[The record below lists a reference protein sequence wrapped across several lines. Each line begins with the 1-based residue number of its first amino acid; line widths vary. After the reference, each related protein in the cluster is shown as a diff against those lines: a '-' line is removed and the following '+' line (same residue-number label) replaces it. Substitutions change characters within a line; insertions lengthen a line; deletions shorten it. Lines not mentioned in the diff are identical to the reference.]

1 MKILVINPNI
11 SESVTA
17 LIAAEARR
25 AASSGTVIV
34 PATAPFGV
42 AYIETESEAAIGGY
56 AAMILFAEHGRD
68 CDAVVIAAFG
78 DPGLPAVREIAPVP
92 VVGIAEAAFL
102 AAGELGTRFSIVAI
116 SQRIAA
122 WYRRCALLNEVEGSL
137 ASIRTLTGPIR
148 DIGAVQEEREAA
160 LLSLCTRIVDQDAA
174 EVIIMAGA
182 HRLPVSGAESRIAC
196 RYRWSTASPA
206 ACALAEARVRAG
218 AQSREAGGYAP
229 PPEKP
234 HKGLPPAL
242 TELVGRGRTC

>member
-25 AASSGTVIV
+25 VASPGTVIL
-34 PATAPFGV
+34 PATASFGV
-42 AYIETESEAAIGGY
+42 AYIETESEAAIGAW
-56 AAMILFAEHGRD
+56 AAMNLYAEQGTD

-92 VVGIAEAAFL
+92 VVGIAEAAFA

-116 SQRIAA
+116 SKRIAA
-122 WYRRCALLNEVEGSL
+122 WYRRCAWLAEVGGNL
-137 ASIRTLTGPIR
+137 ASIRSLTGPIG
-148 DIGAVQEEREAA
+148 DIGAVQEEQEAA
-160 LLSLCTRIVDQDAA
+160 LLSLCTRIVDRDSA
-174 EVIIMAGA
+174 EAIILAGA
-182 HRLPVSGAESRIAC
+182 PLAGLGRRIASRLPVPLVDGVTSGVR
-196 RYRWSTASPA
+196 
-206 ACALAEARVRAG
+206 LAEARVRAG
-218 AQSREAGGYAP
+218 GQSHEAGGYAP

-242 TELVGRGRTC
+242 AALVGRH

>member
-25 AASSGTVIV
+25 AAGPETVIV

-56 AAMILFAEHGRD
+56 AAMTVYAEQGAD

-92 VVGIAEAAFL
+92 VVGIAEAAFV

-116 SQRIAA
+116 SKRIAV
-122 WYRRCALLNEVEGSL
+122 WYRRCARRNGVDGDL
-137 ASIRTLTGPIR
+137 ASIRTLTGPIG
-148 DIGAVQEEREAA
+148 DIGAVQEEQEAA
-160 LLSLCTRIVDQDAA
+160 LLSLCTRIVDQDRA

-182 HRLPVSGAESRIAC
+182 PLAGVGRRIADRLPVPLVDGVTSAVR
-196 RYRWSTASPA
+196 
-206 ACALAEARVRAG
+206 LAEARVRSG
-218 AQSREAGGYAP
+218 AQSREDGYEP

-234 HKGLPPAL
+234 HKGLPAAL
-242 TELVGRGRTC
+242 AALIGRGRAC

>member
-25 AASSGTVIV
+25 AASPGTVIV

-42 AYIETESEAAIGGY
+42 AYIETESEAAIGAY
-56 AAMILFAEHGRD
+56 AAMILYAEHGID

-92 VVGIAEAAFL
+92 VVGIAEAAFA
-102 AAGELGTRFSIVAI
+102 AAGPGTRFSIVAI
-116 SQRIAA
+116 SQRIAT
-122 WYRRCALLNEVEGSL
+122 WYRRCAQRNQVDGNL
-137 ASIRTLTGPIR
+137 ASIRTLTGSID
-148 DIGAVQEEREAA
+148 DIGAVQEDREAA
-160 LLSLCTRIVDQDAA
+160 LLSLCTRIIDQDCA
-174 EVIIMAGA
+174 EAIILAGA
-182 HRLPVSGAESRIAC
+182 PLAGLARRIADRLPVPLVDGVTSGVR
-196 RYRWSTASPA
+196 
-206 ACALAEARVRAG
+206 LAEVRVGAR

-234 HKGLPPAL
+234 QKGLPPAL
-242 TELVGRGRTC
+242 AALVGRRPSC

>member
-25 AASSGTVIV
+25 TASPGTVIV

-42 AYIETESEAAIGGY
+42 AYIETESEAAIGAY
-56 AAMILFAEHGRD
+56 AAMNLYAEHRDD

-92 VVGIAEAAFL
+92 VVGIAEAAFV
-102 AAGELGTRFSIVAI
+102 AAGEIGTRFSIVAI
-116 SQRIAA
+116 SERIAA
-122 WYRRCALLNEVEGSL
+122 WYRRCARLNEVDASL
-137 ASIRTLTGPIR
+137 ASIRTLTGPIG
-148 DIGAVQEEREAA
+148 DIGAVQEEQEAA
-160 LLSLCTRIVDQDAA
+160 LLSLCTRILDRDSA
-174 EVIIMAGA
+174 EAIILAGA
-182 HRLPVSGAESRIAC
+182 PLAGLGRRIADRLPVPLVDGVASGVR
-196 RYRWSTASPA
+196 
-206 ACALAEARVRAG
+206 LAEARAG
-218 AQSREAGGYAP
+218 AGTRSREAVGYAP

-242 TELVGRGRTC
+242 AALVGRHRTV

>member
-11 SESVTA
+11 SESVTV

-56 AAMILFAEHGRD
+56 AAMILYAEHGRD

-102 AAGELGTRFSIVAI
+102 AAGKLGPRFSIVAI
-116 SQRIAA
+116 SERIAA

-137 ASIRTLTGPIR
+137 ASIRTLTGPIG
-148 DIGAVQEEREAA
+148 DIGAVQEEQEAA
-160 LLSLCTRIVDQDAA
+160 LLSLCTRIIDQDSVQA
-174 EVIIMAGA
+174 IILAGA
-182 HRLPVSGAESRIAC
+182 PLAGLGRRVADRLPVPLVDGVTSGVR
-196 RYRWSTASPA
+196 
-206 ACALAEARVRAG
+206 LAEARVRAG

-242 TELVGRGRTC
+242 AELVGRGRTC

>member
-25 AASSGTVIV
+25 AASPGTVIV
-34 PATAPFGV
+34 PVTAPFGV

-56 AAMILFAEHGRD
+56 AAMVLYAEHGTD

-92 VVGIAEAAFL
+92 VVGIAEAAFI
-102 AAGELGTRFSIVAI
+102 AAGELGARFSIIAI
-116 SQRIAA
+116 SKRIAA
-122 WYRRCALLNEVEGSL
+122 WYRRCAQLNEVDGDL
-137 ASIRTLTGPIR
+137 ASIRTLTGPIG
-148 DIGAVQEEREAA
+148 DIGAVQEEQEAA
-160 LLSLCTRIVDQDAA
+160 LLSLCTGIVDQDGA

-182 HRLPVSGAESRIAC
+182 PLAGVGRRIAHRLPVRLVDGVTSAVR
-196 RYRWSTASPA
+196 
-206 ACALAEARVRAG
+206 LAEARVGSG
-218 AQSREAGGYAP
+218 AQSREARSYAP

-234 HKGLPPAL
+234 HKGLPAAL
-242 TELVGRGRTC
+242 ATLVGRGRAC

>member
-1 MKILVINPNI
+1 MRILVINPNI

-25 AASSGTVIV
+25 AAGPGTVIV

-56 AAMILFAEHGRD
+56 AAMVVYAEHATD

-92 VVGIAEAAFL
+92 VVGIAEAAFA

-122 WYRRCALLNEVEGSL
+122 WYRRCAQLNEVDGDL
-137 ASIRTLTGPIR
+137 ASIRTLTGPIG

-160 LLSLCTRIVDQDAA
+160 LLSLCTRIIDQDGA
-174 EVIIMAGA
+174 EVIVMAGA
-182 HRLPVSGAESRIAC
+182 PLAGIGRRIADRLPIPLVDGVTSGVR
-196 RYRWSTASPA
+196 
-206 ACALAEARVRAG
+206 LAEARVRAG
-218 AQSREAGGYAP
+218 ARSSEAGGYAP

-234 HKGLPPAL
+234 HKGLPAAL
-242 TELVGRGRTC
+242 AALVGRLRAC